1 MTDSVWDY
9 RNPYEW
15 MKRVQT
21 STLPPLMIC
30 VAVSGGVQ
38 GKEANPNLPET
49 PEELAESTQGAYKAG
64 ASLVHVHARDPE
76 KLYESAGSAEVYRQV
91 NGAIRERC
99 PDMVI
104 NNTTGGSW
112 GMSVEERLS
121 CLDARPEMA
130 TLNLGPDMYKMTLK
144 ERKAPL
150 PHPRPKQELDGCMS
164 NTYGEVAA
172 FARAMKERSIKP
184 EMEMYQP
191 GHVWVVRDVI
201 AQGLAEPPYLIQ
213 FVMGYQTSSYA
224 TPANLL
230 GMINELPEQSIY
242 QVAGLG
248 PFQLSMT
255 VMSIILGGHVRVGL
269 EDNVYLSKGRLLASN
284 AEMVER
290 IVRLARDL
298 NREIATP
305 AQTRQ
310 MLSLSQTPS
319 RY

>member
-1 MTDSVWDY
+1 MSGYIWDY
-9 RNPYEW
+9 RDPYEW
-15 MKRVQT
+15 MNRVGR
-21 STLPPLMIC
+21 SSLPPLMIC

-49 PEELAESTQGAYKAG
+49 PEELAESTAEAYRAG

-76 KLYESAGSAEVYRQV
+76 KLYNSAGSAEQYRLV
-91 NGAIRERC
+91 NGLIREKC
-99 PDMVI
+99 PDIVI
-104 NNTTGGSW
+104 NNTTGGTW

-130 TLNLGPDMYKMTLK
+130 TLNLGPDMFKMTIK
-144 ERKAPL
+144 ARAAPL
-150 PHPRPKQELDGCMS
+150 PHPRPEQRLDGCMS

-172 FARAMKERSIKP
+172 FARAMKERGIKP

-191 GHVWVVRDVI
+191 GHAWVVHDI
-201 AQGLAEPPYLIQ
+201 ISQGLADPPYLIQ
-213 FVMGYQTSSYA
+213 FVLGYQTSSYA

-230 GMINELPEQSIY
+230 GLINELPPHSIF

-248 PFQLSMT
+248 PYQLPMT
-255 VMSIILGGHVRVGL
+255 VMGIILGGHVRVGM
-269 EDNVYLSKGRLLASN
+269 EDNVYLAKGRLLKSN
-284 AEMVER
+284 AEMVVR
-290 IVRLARDL
+290 IARVARDL

-305 AQTRQ
+305 KQARE
-310 MLSLSQTPS
+310 MLGLSPVPS